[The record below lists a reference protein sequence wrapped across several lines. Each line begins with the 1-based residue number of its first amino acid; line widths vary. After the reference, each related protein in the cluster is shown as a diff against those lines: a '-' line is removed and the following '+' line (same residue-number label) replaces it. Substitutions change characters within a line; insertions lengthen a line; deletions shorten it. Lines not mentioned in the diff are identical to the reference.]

1 MFNRVGALEI
11 LAAAY
16 DVNSVNQLK
25 QDWQNIVRDS
35 GSFCQKDSC
44 PFVVEGSFAYDP
56 ENFLYYRARAITA
69 DIANGNGD
77 LFPLIEL
84 EASYPT
90 FVGKGV
96 YLNHDSDNPDKSFGL
111 VLDSVL
117 HKPKNKHAYVEVLA
131 AIDKEIAEEK
141 HPGII
146 RKLSNGFLNSTSMGC
161 SCANAEC
168 GICHNMAYNTAQLCS
183 HMHPDSLSYVKGRR
197 YAGGD
202 AAYEINYGITFTED
216 SIVGVAADPS
226 ARILELYASLTKSAT
241 LDQIKASLLE
251 LNKLIECLENEK
263 KI

>member
-1 MFNRVGALEI
+1 MFTRTGDLQI
-11 LAAAY
+11 LSAAY
-16 DVNSVNQLK
+16 NTDTVTRLKSEWQSV
-25 QDWQNIVRDS
+25 VRDA

-69 DIANGNGD
+69 DIPNGNGD
-77 LFPLIEL
+77 LFPLKEL
-84 EASYPT
+84 EGSYST

-96 YLNHDSDNPDKSFGL
+96 YLNHDSDSPDKSFGL

-117 HKPKNKHAYVEVLA
+117 HKPKEKHAYVEVLA

-161 SCANAEC
+161 SCTNAEC
-168 GICHNMAYNTAQLCS
+168 GICHNMAYNTAQLCT
-183 HMHPDSLSYVKGRR
+183 HMHPDSLSYVKGKRQ
-197 YAGGD
+197 ASGD

-216 SIVGVAADPS
+216 SIVSVPADNT
-226 ARILELYASLTKSAT
+226 ARIFELYASKKVITIE
-241 LDQIKASLLE
+241 DIKNVIGE
-251 LNKLIECLENEK
+251 LSNLVNKIEHNK
-263 KI
+263 